1 MAFDALAD
9 VIAKASGR
17 SFEAYVRSKI
27 LEPLGMVDSSFIY
40 PEIATA
46 LRTTGHVGKVARVS
60 NVYPYNRRH
69 APSSTLNSNVI
80 DMTSWML
87 ANLNRGELNGRQ
99 ILRAT
104 SYDLLWA
111 PTTKAAGNAYVGLS
125 WFIRDHAGHRTVYHA
140 GGDTGFRAYVLL
152 APDDGIG
159 IALASNWEETP
170 RETLVEKTLDML
182 LASDGR
188 RPRIEAA
195 R

>member
-1 MAFDALAD
+1 
-9 VIAKASGR
+9 
-17 SFEAYVRSKI
+17 
-27 LEPLGMVDSSFIY
+27 
-40 PEIATA
+40 
-46 LRTTGHVGKVARVS
+46 
-60 NVYPYNRRH
+60 
-69 APSSTLNSNVI
+69 
-80 DMTSWML
+80 ML